1 MEENLDIVGAGMFG
15 NDTVSLAAP
24 GSGGPTLQKQTVG
37 GIAAQQFWL
46 GMLGVNPKPTN
57 FTNFTTQQPSYMTNL
72 KEQDIIPSI
81 SFGYTAGNQY
91 REFSQLR
98 DDSCVLREIRR
109 VKDSA
114 R

>member
-1 MEENLDIVGAGMFG
+1 MFG

-24 GSGGPTLQKQTVG
+24 GSGGPTLQNQIVG

-46 GMLGVNPKPTN
+46 GMFGVNPKPTN
-57 FTNFTTQQPSYMTNL
+57 FTNFTTEQTSYMMNL
-72 KEQDIIPSI
+72 KEQDIIPSV

-91 REFSQLR
+91 RECFWLLE
-98 DDSCVLREIRR
+98 DSCVLTQTRR
-109 VKDSA
+109 IEESA